1 MSIWSS
7 RFGEEGVNLAVDN
20 SFRLQIANTSNSRF
34 TLNLFNLG
42 GGAATQTSITTATTS
57 VQTSAKLQ
65 QTGGGPIISNTPTIP
80 AIVNGVVVD
89 SVGIE
94 VQYFRVSGG
103 ASGTT
108 YFPTGTTIAQISAF
122 YENNVTNGEGQVGS
136 LIITQ
141 IPFTTNQYNVFVTI
155 PNISFVDFTDYDP
168 IPPLFTE
175 FSYSNQ
181 QISYVTGNP
190 LVTFRGPKNS
200 NISFIQNSEIGNA
213 YKVLGMDVY
222 SSKQSQVL
230 EPLNYFYRDA
240 NGNLQGAVT
249 PPTIDPYQPNRASLQ
264 MIYVDEFQITTNTQF
279 QYNIDALTS
288 VYLTF
293 NYVNFGIEDFKEFD
307 KIFYQQVRDK
317 FWMDKKLIAQSRIK
331 SMQVE

>member
-20 SFRLQIANTSNSRF
+20 SFRLQIANASTSPF
-34 TLNLFNLG
+34 TINLFNLG
-42 GGAATQTSITTATTS
+42 GSATTQTSITTSSIGSLKNLFVPELLNGVLIAPITFEISQGVTTLLSIPFIVGQTINDIMSAVNPVINLQGQSGILTIQQS
-57 VQTSAKLQ
+57 VGDI
-65 QTGGGPIISNTPTIP
+65 TGTLYDQIITTPSITKISYSGIGQGTPTY
-80 AIVNGVVVD
+80 
-89 SVGIE
+89 
-94 VQYFRVSGG
+94 Q
-103 ASGTT
+103 TQT
-108 YFPTGTTIAQISAF
+108 Y
-122 YENNVTNGEGQVGS
+122 VTNN
-136 LIITQ
+136 
-141 IPFTTNQYNVFVTI
+141 PFVTI
-155 PNISFVDFTDYDP
+155 R
-168 IPPLFTE
+168 
-175 FSYSNQ
+175 SN
-181 QISYVTGNP
+181 
-190 LVTFRGPKNS
+190 KN
-200 NISFIQNSEIGNA
+200 NNLNLIQNSEVGNA

-222 SSKQSQVL
+222 SDKAAQVL

-249 PPTIDPYQPNRASLQ
+249 SPTIDPYQPNRASLQ

-279 QYNIDALTS
+279 QYIIDALSS

-293 NYVNFGIEDFKEFD
+293 TYVNFGVEDFKEFD